1 MKKEKIIKIKVKSIT
16 SKQWSNLLLEFNL
29 VKKAWRPYGV
39 DMQISAPG
47 LKNILAWGRKLNDYS
62 KTDKRDRQPVV

>member
-16 SKQWSNLLLEFNL
+16 SKQWSNLLLELNL

-39 DMQISAPG
+39 DMQMSAPG
-47 LKNILAWGRKLNDYS
+47 MKNILAWGRKLNDYS
-62 KTDKRDRQPVV
+62 KSDKRSRQSLE